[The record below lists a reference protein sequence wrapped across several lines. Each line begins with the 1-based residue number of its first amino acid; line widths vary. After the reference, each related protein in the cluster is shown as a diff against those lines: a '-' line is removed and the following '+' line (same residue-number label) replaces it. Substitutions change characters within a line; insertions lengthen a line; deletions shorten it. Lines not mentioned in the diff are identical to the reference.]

1 VHLVGIKEV
10 NEGNE
15 ITVVGQYEHPKESIC
30 CYQEKSRRMREALRP
45 AKKSHL
51 NHHDPFLGCGG
62 KDKKRH
68 V

>member
-1 VHLVGIKEV
+1 MHLVGIKEV

-15 ITVVGQYEHPKESIC
+15 NYCGWTIWTSKWINLL
-30 CYQEKSRRMREALRP
+30 YQEKLRMVREALRP
-45 AKKSHL
+45 VKKSHL

-62 KDKKRH
+62 KDRERH